1 MPNIAD
7 KNSLMDFV
15 TLLFLFY
22 RHFINL
28 GCRSN
33 SNSTSNIEVN
43 KINLTIINSFL

>member
-33 SNSTSNIEVN
+33 SNSTSIYIEVN
-43 KINLTIINSFL
+43 KINLTII